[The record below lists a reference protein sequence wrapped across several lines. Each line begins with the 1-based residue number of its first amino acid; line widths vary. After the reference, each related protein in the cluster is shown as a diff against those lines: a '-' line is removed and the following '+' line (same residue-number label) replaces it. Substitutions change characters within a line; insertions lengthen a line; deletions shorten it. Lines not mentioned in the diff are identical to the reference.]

1 MRKMVSLISV
11 GVLLIVTAAAGNAH
25 QPKVAGSSSSVSSW
39 QLDIARPA
47 SQTLKCP
54 GIKIPITYEM
64 VSGFGPGKQVT
75 AQWYNAGKKD
85 AKQTMT
91 GDAQGWHLIG
101 QGKNF
106 YKYGQ
111 PSSAETDGK
120 QWRMFMGS
128 NSGAAARWWHQGIL
142 DPDQVV
148 EDACDQFTEDIKFSK
163 KSFRITVK
171 SIVVLFVSRA
181 GTFDGRGGTNMK

>member
-1 MRKMVSLISV
+1 MRKILSMISV
-11 GVLLIVTAAAGNAH
+11 SVLLIATAAAGNAH
-25 QPKVAGSSSSVSSW
+25 QVKSAGSSSSVSTW
-39 QLDIARPA
+39 QLDVARPA
-47 SQTLKCP
+47 SQSLTCS
-54 GIKIPITYEM
+54 GIKIPITYEL

-106 YKYGQ
+106 YKYGA
-111 PSSAETDGK
+111 PNLVETDGK
-120 QWRMFMGS
+120 TWRMFVGS
-128 NSGAAARWWHQGIL
+128 NSGAAARWWYQGIL
-142 DPDQVV
+142 DPDQTVQ
-148 EDACDQFTEDIKFSK
+148 DACDQFTDDIKFTK
-163 KSFRITVK
+163 KSFHITVK